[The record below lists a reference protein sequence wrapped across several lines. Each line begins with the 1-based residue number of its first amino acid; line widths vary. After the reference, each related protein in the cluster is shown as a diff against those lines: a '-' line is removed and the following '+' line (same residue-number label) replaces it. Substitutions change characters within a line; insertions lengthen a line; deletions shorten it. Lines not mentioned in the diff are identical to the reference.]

1 MAAKTRQ
8 IRSRGFWERTGERFA
23 ASGLSQRKFARMHGL
38 DQSTL
43 GRWVRRL
50 REEEEEAR
58 ARGGLVEVVEAAQ
71 ANVAEEVPAPTAA
84 TSATAQLRC
93 GGLSLE
99 FFELPSASYLGALFR
114 EAAKC

>member
-43 GRWVRRL
+43 ARWVRKL

-58 ARGGLVEVVEAAQ
+58 ARGGLVEVVESAQ
-71 ANVAEEVPAPTAA
+71 ANVAELPAPTAA
-84 TSATAQLRC
+84 TSATAKLQC
-93 GGLSLE
+93 GALSLE
-99 FFELPSASYLGALFR
+99 FSELPSASYLVALFR